1 MNKQEFLD
9 QLRRGLHGLPQE
21 DIEERLTFY
30 SEMIDD
36 RMEEGLSEPEAV
48 AEIGDVREIISQ
60 IQADTP
66 LTKIVKEKIKPKSS
80 TKPWVVALLIIWFL
94 IFGFPIWF
102 PILIALI
109 AIILA
114 VYIVVWSVI
123 ITLGAA
129 FVSLIAGAVAGVISA
144 VYYAICGRGLA
155 AMTTL
160 AIGLLSAGAAILM
173 FFACLAATKGVFW
186 LTKKAVIG
194 LKHMIIGKEKA

>member
-80 TKPWVVALLIIWFL
+80 TKPWVVALLIL
-94 IFGFPIWF
+94 GFPLWL
-102 PILIALI
+102 PILIAVI
-109 AIILA
+109 AIVLS

-123 ITLGAA
+123 ISLWTA
-129 FVSLIAGAVAGVISA
+129 FVSLFAGALAGVASA
-144 VYYAICGRGLA
+144 VYYAICGMGLA
-155 AMTTL
+155 AMSTL
-160 AIGLLSAGAAILM
+160 AIGLLSAGLAIFM
-173 FFACLAATKGVFW
+173 FFVCLAATRGVIW
-186 LTKKAVIG
+186 ITKKFVLGI
-194 LKHMIIGKEKA
+194 KHMLIGKETV